1 MFKRILVPL
10 DGSQLSHQSLPYA
23 KRIAR
28 CGGSELVLLR
38 ATPRP
43 ASIAM
48 TPEDVAVEIGERPPS
63 PGVPF
68 QPSPADRVFTAAP
81 THLGDVRVERE
92 VQQAAEEL
100 DTLQSQLRSEGLAV
114 STVVRPGEAA
124 DAILDVG
131 REVSADLV
139 VMSTHGRGGVS
150 RFLLGS
156 VADKVVRHAEIPVM
170 LVRARDVHAEAPEFK
185 RIMVPLDGSLA
196 AAEILPSVR
205 ELARCSGS
213 EIVLLRVVPGEPE
226 SQIADAR
233 LPPTTRVEKTEVTG
247 ERAATDYVQTLSTS
261 AVHWGVPVRTLVQV
275 GDPASVILDTAQDMY
290 ADLIAMSTHGLG
302 GLRRFF
308 LGSVAERVVR
318 HAVAPVMLFR
328 AKE

>member
-1 MFKRILVPL
+1 
-10 DGSQLSHQSLPYA
+10 
-23 KRIAR
+23 
-28 CGGSELVLLR
+28 
-38 ATPRP
+38 
-43 ASIAM
+43 
-48 TPEDVAVEIGERPPS
+48 
-63 PGVPF
+63 
-68 QPSPADRVFTAAP
+68 
-81 THLGDVRVERE
+81 
-92 VQQAAEEL
+92 
-100 DTLQSQLRSEGLAV
+100 
-114 STVVRPGEAA
+114 
-124 DAILDVG
+124 
-131 REVSADLV
+131 
-139 VMSTHGRGGVS
+139 MSTHTPP
-150 RFLLGS
+150 RFLCHILLTVS
-156 VADKVVRHAEIPVM
+156 PLPPASEYSLVHAGTGQARPSPSANAAPPLPQKVM

-290 ADLIAMSTHGLG
+290 VDLIAMSTHGLG